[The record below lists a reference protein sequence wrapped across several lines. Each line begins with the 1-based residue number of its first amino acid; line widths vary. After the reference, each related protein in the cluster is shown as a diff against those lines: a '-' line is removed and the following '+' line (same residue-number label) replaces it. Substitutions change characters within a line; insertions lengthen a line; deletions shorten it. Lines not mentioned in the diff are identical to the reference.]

1 MSVKHEPNEA
11 TRLQVEGMAGAGI
24 PQAAIASACGLS
36 EPTLRKH
43 YRHELDHGG
52 ILATAKV
59 AQSLFKK
66 AIGDGPQSAACAMFW
81 LKTRAGWREAAPKAE
96 VVTTVDDAR
105 SSLEAKLNLMAERM
119 AAAADADNPRPN

>member
-1 MSVKHEPNEA
+1 MTAQHEPNEA
-11 TRLQVEGMAGAGI
+11 VRTMVEGMAGAGI
-24 PQAAIASACGLS
+24 PQAAIAAATGLS

-96 VVTTVDDAR
+96 AVIPVDDAR
-105 SSLEAKLNLMAERM
+105 SSLEAKLHLMAERM